1 MTTTAHAVFAT
12 FGPLDA
18 RVQARMPTFQS
29 YFEYMMSFSD
39 PSKLAPG
46 SWGAAIWDAVDDG
59 RIGPGSA
66 FPLLTAYLVAAL
78 PGRLAGHH
86 GQRARQLRAVP
97 GRGPQRWSALKAD
110 PGLIGSGSTALPD
123 PDRFD
128 LHRNPVDHLAFGY
141 GIHSCTGQGLA
152 RIETQALFGLLLR
165 RAGSIQLAGQPVR
178 HVHPT
183 LRGLERL
190 PVTVASA

>member
-1 MTTTAHAVFAT
+1 
-12 FGPLDA
+12 
-18 RVQARMPTFQS
+18 VQF
-29 YFEYMMSFSD
+29 
-39 PSKLAPG
+39 LAE
-46 SWGAAIWDAVDDG
+46 A
-59 RIGPGSA
+59 
-66 FPLLTAYLVAAL
+66 
-78 PGRLAGHH
+78 
-86 GQRARQLRAVP
+86 
-97 GRGPQRWSALKAD
+97 PQRWSALKAD